1 MIKCGFK
8 TLKDRDWKSCAFH
21 KYKKSLKF
29 TVQSGGALCYGCYDK
44 ARITINFLEYCAFLA
59 ENPNPCR
66 NCARQEKVSCL
77 WCNKRRTWSS
87 ESDKIIHDLDI
98 DFDNKQIQ
106 EHLLNISKHSDLLE
120 QLQK

>member
-1 MIKCGFK
+1 MINMTKQNY
-8 TLKDRDWKSCAFH
+8 
-21 KYKKSLKF
+21 YK
-29 TVQSGGALCYGCYDK
+29 
-44 ARITINFLEYCAFLA
+44 FLEYCAFLA

-98 DFDNKQIQ
+98 DFDNKQIH

-120 QLQK
+120 QLQEMKDRVETLERKIFDFERSVDIFDV